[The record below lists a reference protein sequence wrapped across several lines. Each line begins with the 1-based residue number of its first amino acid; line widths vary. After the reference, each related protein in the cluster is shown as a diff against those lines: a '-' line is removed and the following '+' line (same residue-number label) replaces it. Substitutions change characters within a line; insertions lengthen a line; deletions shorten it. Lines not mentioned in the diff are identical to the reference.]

1 MKAKEG
7 VLDYLNKILTCEL
20 TAIHQYFLHAEL
32 CEHWGFER
40 LEHAVRVRSIGEMR
54 HAEALIK
61 HILYLEGLPDMQ
73 RLEAVHVGKTV
84 PEQLTLDL
92 AVEIEDIALL
102 RNAVAHCANVGD
114 FTTRHL
120 LEHMLKDSEEHI
132 DWIETQLETIKQVGT
147 EKYLSEQIHKEAE
160 GD

>member
-7 VLDYLNKILTCEL
+7 VLDFLNKILTCEL

-40 LEHAVRVRSIGEMR
+40 LEHAVRSRSIGEMR

-61 HILYLEGLPDMQ
+61 HILYLEGIPDMQ
-73 RLEAVHVGKTV
+73 RLAAVHVGKTV

-92 AVEIEDIALL
+92 AVEIEDVALL
-102 RNAVAHCANVGD
+102 RDAVAHCAQVGD
-114 FTTRHL
+114 FTSRHL
-120 LEHMLKDSEEHI
+120 LEHLLKDSEGHI
-132 DWIETQLETIKQVGT
+132 AWIETQLETIRQVGV
-147 EKYLSEQIHKEAE
+147 EKYLSEQIRNE
-160 GD
+160 GS

>member
-1 MKAKEG
+1 MKAKDG
-7 VLDYLNKILTCEL
+7 VLGFLNKILTCEL

-40 LEHAVRVRSIGEMR
+40 LEHAVRARSLGEMR

-84 PEQLTLDL
+84 PEQLALDL
-92 AVEIEDIALL
+92 AVEVEDIALL
-102 RNAVAHCANVGD
+102 RHAIAHCAAVGD

-132 DWIETQLETIKQVGT
+132 DWIETQMETIKQVGL
-147 EKYLSEQIHKEAE
+147 ENYLGEQIQKE
-160 GD
+160 GS

>member
-7 VLDYLNKILTCEL
+7 VLDFLNKILTCEL

-40 LEHAVRVRSIGEMR
+40 LEHAVRSRSIGEMR

-73 RLEAVHVGKTV
+73 RLAAVHVGKTV

-92 AVEIEDIALL
+92 AVEIEDVALL
-102 RNAVAHCANVGD
+102 RDAVAHCARVGD
-114 FTTRHL
+114 FTSRHL
-120 LEHMLKDSEEHI
+120 LEHLLKDSEGHI
-132 DWIETQLETIKQVGT
+132 DWIETQLETIRQVGT
-147 EKYLSEQIHKEAE
+147 EKYLSEQIQKE
-160 GD
+160 GS